1 MAQPAIRYGP
11 ASCSDDEHILISLHQ
26 ADSLKLSDGLGRTG
40 PTKRMVSG
48 ILLRGNSNASPVHW
62 RNKSGR
68 THMQSK
74 TRRGMGGAPHLAR
87 TAFMWS
93 VAGWNAASNWRF
105 SSLFCSNPSGV
116 VSGCER
122 RPKSTL
128 VTSRGTTPQ
137 PTIGGRLFL
146 GPSSRGKAPKYGTST
161 RIRSIG
167 LSAMIWRI
175 HWS

>member
-1 MAQPAIRYGP
+1 MPDRRP
-11 ASCSDDEHILISLHQ
+11 LND
-26 ADSLKLSDGLGRTG
+26 
-40 PTKRMVSG
+40 
-48 ILLRGNSNASPVHW
+48 SPVHW

-74 TRRGMGGAPHLAR
+74 TRHGMGGAPHPAR

-93 VAGWNAASNWRF
+93 VAGWKAASNQRF
-105 SSLFCSNPSGV
+105 SSSFWSNPSGV

-128 VTSRGTTPQ
+128 VISRGTTPQ

-146 GPSSRGKAPKYGTST
+146 GPSNRGKAPKYGTST

-175 HWS
+175 HLVVIGYRISECVLEIVDCEVDAAKIPLIRKEIFEATVVVVGDPRKGYKV